1 MHYIHCITLHYIA
14 LHCIALHYMHYIHC
28 IHYIHTYIA
37 YIIYIALHCIAL
49 HYITLHYIHIHMHF
63 LRPKLPFSH
72 IFIIY
77 IYVCVLDLNISSARL
92 TDLHLLQLHDE
103 YQGGCEPRSLS
114 HGHLGD
120 DPTGGDLVHHRVH
133 LPGLALVEGMGGSW
147 GSSVREI
154 VGCKLEQKDQSCLL

>member
-1 MHYIHCITLHYIA
+1 M
-14 LHCIALHYMHYIHC
+14 
-28 IHYIHTYIA
+28 
-37 YIIYIALHCIAL
+37 
-49 HYITLHYIHIHMHF
+49 
-63 LRPKLPFSH
+63 RPKPAARCCQS
-72 IFIIY
+72 IPSW
-77 IYVCVLDLNISSARL
+77 LNRDPNSIARL
-92 TDLHLLQLHDE
+92 LDFRQLQLHDE

-154 VGCKLEQKDQSCLL
+154 VGCKLEQKDQKLPLVNKKINCSALPQFKQCLAMQSLHYGLTGAWSSLTQK